1 MYFCTFAGID
11 RLYRF
16 LICLCFIQMVC
27 YFCSSLSLFHV
38 DKEKARRHFKFKMAF
53 FFYLNITGLNNV
65 HFSTNVVFPTDV
77 VTGQIDYW
85 TQFYNKL
92 LQQAVVTVLK
102 QFHLKNFL
110 FYKSYFNSFTLL
122 TYSVLIQL
130 FQGSKGIRQWL
141 INWVF
146 VPNDDTLKNPF
157 SILLLLDEKFGHS
170 T

>member
-11 RLYRF
+11 RLSGH
-16 LICLCFIQMVC
+16 LICLCLTVLFKCLATYVLDYN
-27 YFCSSLSLFHV
+27 YFMLRNKKRGAILNS
-38 DKEKARRHFKFKMAF
+38 KWRI
-53 FFYLNITGLNNV
+53 FFYLNITRLNNV

-141 INWVF
+141 IN
-146 VPNDDTLKNPF
+146 
-157 SILLLLDEKFGHS
+157 
-170 T
+170 